1 MNINPNDAATAAAM
15 ALTNVVNTVRD
26 ARWTT
31 ESVAQNPWD
40 VHRPSKNIQRGD
52 RVYFLQMQIPSRHRP
67 PFRPWAIHLAAHTV
81 WFGVSH
87 LDCQEKKS
95 QVRRRCRTGARFDA
109 ASSYGGSSIIA
120 ETRYLEW
127 TFPQRSRMKKSPF
140 SSFSFS
146 PPRREVFYRCSRAFI
161 VDVRFTRLFMSQDGK
176 EIF

>member
-1 MNINPNDAATAAAM
+1 MAAAM
-15 ALTNVVNTVRD
+15 ALTNVANTVRD
-26 ARWTT
+26 ASWTT
-31 ESVAQNPWD
+31 ESMAQNPWD

-52 RVYFLQMQIPSRHRP
+52 RVYFLQIQIPSRHRP
-67 PFRPWAIHLAAHTV
+67 PLRCCAIHLAAHTL

-127 TFPQRSRMKKSPF
+127 TFSQRFRGKKSP
-140 SSFSFS
+140 SSSSSSLLHAERFFTGSLGLLS
-146 PPRREVFYRCSRAFI
+146 WTCALCGYSRPRME
-161 VDVRFTRLFMSQDGK
+161 GK